1 MKLSQLEMFVE
12 AANNGSITEAAR
24 RLNKSRSTV
33 STAISALEDS
43 LGVSLFERGSNL
55 TELTV
60 IGEQILDDSERI
72 LQIAY
77 IIEQKCQ
84 HYASGAEA
92 VLRIARDDALSEVFW
107 RRLLGDLKHT
117 FSGTSVSLV
126 LASPPE
132 LPQLVED
139 GIVDA
144 AFGLLTEEQE
154 STSLKIEVLHP
165 LRTMMVVEKQHPLA
179 LLKRVQHS
187 DLESHTQITL
197 SYADHESVKTLL
209 PVSGDHIGLSC
220 FEMMRDAVMD
230 KLGWAILPIPL
241 IKTQL
246 RQDQLRVLKHKFSMQ
261 WRDYAAYASPAAYHG
276 KVLSWIQQEIQKEL
290 ESYD

>member
-1 MKLSQLEMFVE
+1 MKFSQLEMFVE

-24 RLNKSRSTV
+24 RLGKSRSTV

-72 LQIAY
+72 LQIAN

-84 HYASGAEA
+84 HYATGAEA
-92 VLRIARDDALSEVFW
+92 LLRIARDDALSEVFW
-107 RRLLGDLKHT
+107 RRLLGQLKQQ
-117 FSGTSVSLV
+117 FAGTSVSLV

-132 LPQLVED
+132 LPALVEE

-144 AFGLLTEEQE
+144 AFGLLTQEQE
-154 STSLKIEVLHP
+154 NSSLKIEVLHP
-165 LRTMMVVEKQHPLA
+165 LRTMMVVEKSHPLA
-179 LLKRVQHS
+179 LLKRVQHN

-197 SYADHESVKTLL
+197 SYVDDESVKTLQ

-220 FEMMRDAVMD
+220 FEMIRDAVVD
-230 KLGWAILPIPL
+230 KLGWAILPTPL
-241 IKTQL
+241 VQTPLRYNQL
-246 RQDQLRVLKHKFSMQ
+246 QVLKHKFSMQ